1 MNTNALLSPL
11 HCLKYQTVSYLCK
24 SIEKSLFYIPMI
36 TPSIPG
42 SQDSKLTTKRTL
54 DLSSSLLQLQRE
66 IERSTSDLDLEIVK
80 KYLQDQQ
87 LNYYM
92 YSRTKGRKS
101 FFTNETREGYF
112 DRALTY
118 YVNLNQDYIL
128 FADPDIG
135 SDLGLIKR
143 RRNNPE
149 KYLLKKEVE
158 LLSYNMKGGDIMIFF
173 QSFTTSID
181 SRLEKIARELP
192 FQICYFGFERY
203 QGGIII
209 GGKDEA
215 TFTKFISKLEEY
227 RDQLKSKF
235 KEAKPILLSMAR

>member
-1 MNTNALLSPL
+1 M
-11 HCLKYQTVSYLCK
+11 
-24 SIEKSLFYIPMI
+24 EKSLFYIPMI

-42 SQDSKLTTKRTL
+42 SKDSKLTTKRTL
-54 DLSSSLLQLQRE
+54 DLNSSLLQIQKE

-87 LNYYM
+87 LTYYM

-101 FFTNETREGYF
+101 FFAKETREGYI

-118 YVNLNQDYIL
+118 YVNLNQDSIL

-149 KYLLKKEVE
+149 KYLLKREIE
-158 LLSYNMKGGDIMIFF
+158 LLSYNMKVSDIMIFF

-181 SRLEKIARELP
+181 SRLEKIAKELP

-203 QGGIII
+203 QGGIVI
-209 GGKDEA
+209 GVKDEA
-215 TFTKFISKLEEY
+215 TFTKLISKLKDY
-227 RDQLKSKF
+227 QNNLN
-235 KEAKPILLSMAR
+235 KEFRESKPILIDVTEL

>member
-1 MNTNALLSPL
+1 
-11 HCLKYQTVSYLCK
+11 
-24 SIEKSLFYIPMI
+24 MI

-42 SQDSKLTTKRTL
+42 SKDSKLTTKRTL
-54 DLSSSLLQLQRE
+54 ELSSSLLQIQKE
-66 IERSTSDLDLEIVK
+66 IEKSTSDLDLEIVK
-80 KYLQDQQ
+80 KYLHDQQ

-92 YSRTKGRKS
+92 YSRAKGRKS
-101 FFTNETREGYF
+101 FFANETREGYF

-118 YVNLNQDYIL
+118 YVNLNQDSIL

-149 KYLLKKEVE
+149 KYLLKKEIE
-158 LLSYNMKGGDIMIFF
+158 LLSYNMKVSDILIFF
-173 QSFTTSID
+173 QSFTTSIGP
-181 SRLEKIARELP
+181 RLEKIAKELP

-203 QGGIII
+203 QGGIVI

-215 TFTKFISKLEEY
+215 TLTKFISKLEEY
-227 RDQLKSKF
+227 RVHLNAKF
-235 KEAKPILLSMAR
+235 KESRPILITLN

>member
-1 MNTNALLSPL
+1 M
-11 HCLKYQTVSYLCK
+11 
-24 SIEKSLFYIPMI
+24 EKSLFYIPMI

-54 DLSSSLLQLQRE
+54 ELSTSLLQIQEE
-66 IERSTSDLDLEIVK
+66 IEGSNSDLDLEIIK
-80 KYLQDQQ
+80 RYLQAEQ
-87 LNYYM
+87 LGYYM

-101 FFTNETREGYF
+101 FFANETREGYF
-112 DRALTY
+112 DRALAY
-118 YVNLNQDYIL
+118 YVNLNQDSIL
-128 FADPDIG
+128 FVDPDIG

-149 KYLLKKEVE
+149 KYLLKKEIG
-158 LLSYNMKGGDIMIFF
+158 LLSYNMNVSDIMIFF

-181 SRLEKIARELP
+181 SRLEKIAKELP

-203 QGGIII
+203 QGGIVI
-209 GGKDEA
+209 GVKDEA

-227 RDQLKSKF
+227 QDQLRTNF
-235 KEAKPILLSMAR
+235 KESKPILITLH

>member
-24 SIEKSLFYIPMI
+24 SMEKSLFYIPMI

-42 SQDSKLTTKRTL
+42 SKDSKLTTKRTL
-54 DLSSSLLQLQRE
+54 ELSSSLLQIQKE
-66 IERSTSDLDLEIVK
+66 IEKSTSDLDLEIVK
-80 KYLQDQQ
+80 KYLHDQQ

-92 YSRTKGRKS
+92 YSRAKGRKS
-101 FFTNETREGYF
+101 FFANETREGYF

-118 YVNLNQDYIL
+118 YVNLNQDSIL

-149 KYLLKKEVE
+149 KYLLKKEIE
-158 LLSYNMKGGDIMIFF
+158 LLSYNMKVSDILIFF
-173 QSFTTSID
+173 QSFTTSIGP
-181 SRLEKIARELP
+181 RLEKIAKELP

-203 QGGIII
+203 QGGIVI

-215 TFTKFISKLEEY
+215 TLTKFISKLEEY
-227 RDQLKSKF
+227 RVHLNAKF
-235 KEAKPILLSMAR
+235 KESRPILITLN